1 MMKLRTA
8 MPPTTP
14 PTMAPVLLELEDVD
28 AAGAVVELVSL
39 SEPPVEGELACS
51 VFEVRLAVGFDGESV
66 VDCSVFDGDGVAKP
80 EVPVTLGSPTLTEV

>member
-1 MMKLRTA
+1 

-28 AAGAVVELVSL
+28 SAGAVVELESL
-39 SEPPVEGELACS
+39 SASPGEGELVCS
-51 VFEVRLAVGFDGESV
+51 VSDVGLSVDCDGESV

-80 EVPVTLGSPTLTEV
+80 EVPVTSGSPTLTEV